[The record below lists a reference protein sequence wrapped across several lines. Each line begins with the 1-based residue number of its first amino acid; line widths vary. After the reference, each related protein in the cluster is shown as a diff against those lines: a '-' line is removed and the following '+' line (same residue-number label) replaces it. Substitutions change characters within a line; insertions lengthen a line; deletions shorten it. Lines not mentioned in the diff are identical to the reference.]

1 MARVTL
7 GSGAGTNFGG
17 EAGSPAAKM
26 GGKKKGQERREF
38 CGFGSPRLV
47 FRFTKRTF
55 KLQGSQHAD
64 GGSGGGPGSASVP
77 ELYGHDA
84 AH

>member
-1 MARVTL
+1 MTL

-26 GGKKKGQERREF
+26 RGRRKAQGRREC

-47 FRFTKRTF
+47 FHFTKRTF
-55 KLQGSQHAD
+55 KLQGSQHAE
-64 GGSGGGPGSASVP
+64 GAP
-77 ELYGHDA
+77 EAVQAPVLCLSFTDTMRLLET
-84 AH
+84 